1 MQSRRGEKLASF
13 IVGSEHCP
21 VRHTPAST
29 RVLTQFYS
37 ETRPLVNGFKGNK
50 HKSFRTVDEAE
61 EYLRQDNTSD
71 TEVPVTDQPR
81 RAEPRGVSVSGDA
94 LCEPETPHIV
104 AVQVK
109 GDEKPQERG
118 TRKPHRRSGPHEKLR
133 HPVALT
139 GNGQRET
146 GS

>member
-61 EYLRQDNTSD
+61 EYLRQDSTSD
-71 TEVPVTDQPR
+71 TEASVADQPR
-81 RAEPRGVSVSGDA
+81 TAEPRGVCLRRHSVRAGNASYCCCASERGRKASG
-94 LCEPETPHIV
+94 
-104 AVQVK
+104 K
-109 GDEKPQERG
+109 GDPQAASSEWP
-118 TRKPHRRSGPHEKLR
+118 T
-133 HPVALT
+133 
-139 GNGQRET
+139 
-146 GS
+146 